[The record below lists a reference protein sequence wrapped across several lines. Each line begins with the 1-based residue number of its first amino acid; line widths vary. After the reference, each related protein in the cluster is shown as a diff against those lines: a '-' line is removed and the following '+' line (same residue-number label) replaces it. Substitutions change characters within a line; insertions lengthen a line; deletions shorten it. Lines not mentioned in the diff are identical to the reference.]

1 MFDLSMD
8 HKIATLLKR
17 NTGGWQAR
25 QSQQYAL
32 AAQKANHNLNCIKG
46 SLVSRTREA
55 NLSLYFVLVRPHLEY
70 CLQMWNSQYRRDM
83 DLLECVQR
91 RATKMIQGIEHL
103 SYEVRLDFEQPDLA
117 VGIQVHCREAG
128 LHDL

>member
-1 MFDLSMD
+1 MD
-8 HKIATLLKR
+8 GKPDT
-17 NTGGWQAR
+17 
-25 QSQQYAL
+25 SQQYAL

-103 SYEVRLDFEQPDLA
+103 SYEDRLKEL
-117 VGIQVHCREAG
+117 G
-128 LHDL
+128 LLSLEKKRL